1 MSGVALAERAEAV
14 PRRRPGRPRDEDLD
28 RQIIEATLAVIDAE
42 EEVTVSRIIERSGV
56 SRAAL
61 YRRWPSLTTLVAAAL
76 DVGRTVPPEIPTDGD
91 LRAAIFA
98 GMLGDPTSLAP
109 TLTPSVTAAGYTEV
123 RFRQRIQLVMADREL
138 QQTYW
143 NSHVARRRV
152 PVESAF
158 RAGIERGLL
167 RRDLNVEACFDALA
181 GAAYYQIVVRGDRL
195 SDPATHDR
203 LHAAF
208 DVVWRGMLTDPDPES
223 EAEAAD

>member
-1 MSGVALAERAEAV
+1 MSAVDLEERAEA
-14 PRRRPGRPRDEDLD
+14 PLRRRPGRPRDEDLD
-28 RQIIEATLAVIDAE
+28 RQIVTATLAVIDAE
-42 EEVTVSRIIERSGV
+42 EEVTVSRILARSGV

-98 GMLGDPTSLAP
+98 GMLGDPAALAP
-109 TLTPSVTAAGYTEV
+109 SITAAGYSEV
-123 RFRQRIQLVMADREL
+123 RFRQRIQLVMADRDL

-143 NSHVARRRV
+143 NAHVARRRV
-152 PVESAF
+152 PVEEAF

-195 SDPATHDR
+195 SEPATRDR

-208 DVVWRGMLTDPDPES
+208 DVVWRGMLADPENKPDPKS
-223 EAEAAD
+223 PC

>member
-1 MSGVALAERAEAV
+1 MTGVALAERTQKAL
-14 PRRRPGRPRDEDLD
+14 RRRPGRPRDEDLD
-28 RQIIEATLAVIDAE
+28 HQIIDATLAVIDAE
-42 EEVTVSRIIERSGV
+42 EQVTVSRIIARSGV

-76 DVGRTVPPEIPTDGD
+76 DVGRTVPPEIPADGD
-91 LRAAIFA
+91 LRTAIFA
-98 GMLGDPTSLAP
+98 GMLGDPASL
-109 TLTPSVTAAGYTEV
+109 TASGAASITTAGYSEV

-152 PVESAF
+152 PVENAF
-158 RAGIERGLL
+158 RAEIERGLL

-195 SDPATHDR
+195 SDPATRDR

-208 DVVWRGMLTDPDPES
+208 DVVWRGMLADPEQPR
-223 EAEAAD
+223 